1 MTSDDI
7 EENDSLLASIETH
20 LVISS
25 VIRIFLI
32 FYGWVHDQIFRLQ
45 YTDIDYIVFTDGS
58 RYMKDG
64 RSPFLRHGY
73 RYSPLIAFLMLPNVY
88 LMPLFGKFLFAA
100 LDIVT
105 GYLIYKI
112 LVHPRVKLSQSK
124 ALISSLIWL
133 YNPLPMIISTRGSAD
148 TLITFLVLGT
158 IYFILSGQYLYSGLL
173 YGLAIH
179 CKIYPIIYSLP
190 IYLFLSG
197 STTRLFSSQIL
208 SPFNRAK
215 LTFFFSS
222 FTTLALITYGYYLRY
237 GHLYLKEAWLYHIN
251 RKDDAHNFS
260 PYFYAYKTIR
270 DQSILRLLSYVAFIP
285 QVMAI
290 LYYSIRYCIQYKK
303 QKSTNHSINLMFAL
317 FSSTYLF
324 VTLNKVVTS
333 QYFIWYL
340 CFVPILYPFLKL
352 TGWQTLS
359 LCALWF
365 FGQGQ
370 WLLIAY
376 LYQYLRWNVLG
387 LLACCSMI
395 FMIINLVI
403 QFIIEKNFVPKPT
416 VDQKSD

>member
-1 MTSDDI
+1 MMIVDDAI
-7 EENDSLLASIETH
+7 LEILRIKDSQVMEN
-20 LVISS
+20 
-25 VIRIFLI
+25 
-32 FYGWVHDQIFRLQ
+32 
-45 YTDIDYIVFTDGS
+45 FT
-58 RYMKDG
+58 
-64 RSPFLRHGY
+64 
-73 RYSPLIAFLMLPNVY
+73 
-88 LMPLFGKFLFAA
+88 A

-158 IYFILSGQYLYSGLL
+158 IYFILSGQYIYSGLL

-270 DQSILRLLSYVAFIP
+270 DQSILRLQESDSYH
-285 QVMAI
+285 
-290 LYYSIRYCIQYKK
+290 
-303 QKSTNHSINLMFAL
+303 T
-317 FSSTYLF
+317 
-324 VTLNKVVTS
+324 
-333 QYFIWYL
+333 
-340 CFVPILYPFLKL
+340 
-352 TGWQTLS
+352 
-359 LCALWF
+359 
-365 FGQGQ
+365 
-370 WLLIAY
+370 
-376 LYQYLRWNVLG
+376 
-387 LLACCSMI
+387 
-395 FMIINLVI
+395 
-403 QFIIEKNFVPKPT
+403 
-416 VDQKSD
+416 